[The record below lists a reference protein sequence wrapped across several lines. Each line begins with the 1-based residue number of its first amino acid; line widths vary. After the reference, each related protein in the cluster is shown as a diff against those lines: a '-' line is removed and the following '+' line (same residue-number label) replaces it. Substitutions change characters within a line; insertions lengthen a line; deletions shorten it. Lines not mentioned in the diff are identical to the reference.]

1 MDMVSP
7 PSNVSMIPYSQEDLP
22 LSSAPIRCVWKFY
35 VAILKSPLSL
45 AFGTFGD
52 YRTSR
57 IQVRYVG
64 LSILSV
70 DFNLDSNI
78 SITNEVASNL

>member
-1 MDMVSP
+1 MRIGVSLYFCAHQRDGVAKSDFMTYP
-7 PSNVSMIPYSQEDLP
+7 HDFAL
-22 LSSAPIRCVWKFY
+22 IRKFY

-57 IQVRYVG
+57 IQV
-64 LSILSV
+64 
-70 DFNLDSNI
+70 
-78 SITNEVASNL
+78 E